1 MSQPQKRKYV
11 RRKKVQ
17 VQEEEP
23 IVAQTPPLIPPS
35 PSFKDITSIQD
46 EEFEMSIMMDII
58 KMQEREEQEE
68 KERLEKENEK
78 QIRKLQEKIFIRD
91 QNIKEILRKI
101 KIGNSKSE
109 LETHII
115 KFLETTMETQD
126 MHIHIY
132 DTELYNN
139 ICSYLGMGDDNK
151 KGTIRL
157 PESVKSYAKNLF
169 TFHLHGHGHGQ
180 K

>member
-1 MSQPQKRKYV
+1 MSQQQKRKYV
-11 RRKKVQ
+11 RRKKT
-17 VQEEEP
+17 QEQEQLP
-23 IVAQTPPLIPPS
+23 VPS
-35 PSFKDITSIQD
+35 PSSTASLPTQSFKDITTIQD
-46 EEFEMSIMMDII
+46 EEYEMSIMMDII
-58 KMQEREEQEE
+58 KMQEKEE
-68 KERLEKENEK
+68 KERLEKEKEK
-78 QIRKLQEKIFIRD
+78 QIRDAKELEEKIFIRD

-115 KFLETTMETQD
+115 NLLETTMETQN
-126 MHIHIY
+126 MHIQID

-139 ICSYLGMGDDNK
+139 ICCYLGIRDDNK

-157 PESVKSYAKNLF
+157 PESVKNYVKKLF
-169 TFHLHGHGHGQ
+169 VLNHVQ

>member
-17 VQEEEP
+17 EEQQLSVPTPTPVQ
-23 IVAQTPPLIPPS
+23 
-35 PSFKDITSIQD
+35 SFKDITSIQD
-46 EEFEMSIMMDII
+46 EEYEMSVMMDII
-58 KMQEREEQEE
+58 KMQEKEEKEE
-68 KERLEKENEK
+68 KERLEKEKE
-78 QIRKLQEKIFIRD
+78 KLQEKIFIRD

-115 KFLETTMETQD
+115 NLLETTMETQD
-126 MHIHIY
+126 MHIYIHDI
-132 DTELYNN
+132 ELYNN

-157 PESVKSYAKNLF
+157 YESVKSYAKNLF
-169 TFHLHGHGHGQ
+169 VFNHVQ
-180 K
+180 KSV